1 MRGVQLHLR
10 SAPRAPTFHR
20 HSGPH
25 SRIHAAP
32 AWHSLSK
39 DLLWQG
45 TEQEALTAPSSPF
58 SALNPTW
65 KVLLL
70 SDGSVTRHLQLMTG
84 RPVAVDCL
92 DMSNIGSRADGLPPG
107 VSAIP
112 GPWVQRQVLLRPQPL
127 TPHAHHTDLSTSSC
141 GAEGSGEAGPSR
153 AGPPLPLV
161 YACSWWAAKEV
172 DGFLAERSL
181 PIWMSLSQKRV
192 ELYRQVQ
199 HVYHGH
205 CPQLEATMG
214 CQGPF
219 WGRQYFFW
227 HNGQPLTLIY
237 EIFSPRM
244 AEYLGSTE
252 LAR

>member
-39 DLLWQG
+39 DLLWQ
-45 TEQEALTAPSSPF
+45 
-58 SALNPTW
+58 
-65 KVLLL
+65 VLLL

-84 RPVAVDCL
+84 RPVSVDCL

-141 GAEGSGEAGPSR
+141 VAEGSGEAGPSR

-161 YACSWWAAKEV
+161 YACSWWAAGEV